1 MNKNH
6 RVIDM
11 HSQWVGKSLIRT
23 VTSKYGKKN
32 KIVVEV
38 TEISEVATSKLRAL
52 KAATEAAR
60 RVGCTSVDC
69 NNLSDQEI
77 VRESRNLHT
86 DKLCRTRI
94 RSMTFAFDGIE

>member
-6 RVIDM
+6 NVIDM

-23 VTSKYGKKN
+23 VTSRYGRKN

-38 TEISEVATSKLRAL
+38 TEISSSSTSKLRAF

-69 NNLSDQEI
+69 NNLSDYEI
-77 VRESRNLHT
+77 VRESRNIHT
-86 DKLCRTRI
+86 DKPCRTKI
-94 RSMTFAFDGIE
+94 RSMTFAFDNVE